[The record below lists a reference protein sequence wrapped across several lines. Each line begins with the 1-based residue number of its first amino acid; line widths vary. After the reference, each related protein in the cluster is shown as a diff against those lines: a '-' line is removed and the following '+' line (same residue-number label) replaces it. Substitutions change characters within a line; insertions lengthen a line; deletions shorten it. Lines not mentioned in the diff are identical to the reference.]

1 MATPQDLLTQ
11 ALAARHALITGQQ
24 AVEVD
29 FGTYRTK
36 FTPANRDALDSYI
49 SELQTQIAGLQRR
62 GAIGVIF

>member
-1 MATPQDLLTQ
+1 MTDQERLDAAID
-11 ALAARHALITGQQ
+11 ARHQLVIGTR

-29 FGTYRTK
+29 TGTYHTR

-49 SELQTQIAGLQRR
+49 SELQATIAGAQKR